1 VKIEVDV
8 RIIAATHRDL
18 QAMIEDGTF
27 PEDLYYLAVIPLVLP
42 PLRERADD
50 IPDLV
55 QHFFSKGLER
65 NKRPDLVLP
74 PALLPYFARYRWPGN
89 VRELENILERIVV
102 LARGRDVTI
111 EDLPQS
117 LKVERAGIDAL
128 EIDLPSQG
136 ISLEAIEKELIL
148 KALHKCDWNQ
158 TRAAR
163 YLDLSRKT
171 LIYRLEKHKIEKP
184 PDRPGLNED

>member
-1 VKIEVDV
+1 
-8 RIIAATHRDL
+8 
-18 QAMIEDGTF
+18 M
-27 PEDLYYLAVIPLVLP
+27 LP

-55 QHFFSKGLER
+55 QHFFHKSQKR
-65 NKRPDLVLP
+65 NKRPELAMPD
-74 PALLPYFARYRWPGN
+74 ALLPYFVRYRWPGN
-89 VRELENILERIVV
+89 VRELENIVERIVV
-102 LARGRDVTI
+102 LARGRDVSI
-111 EDLPQS
+111 EDLPQFQTQ
-117 LKVERAGIDAL
+117 ERTGIDAL

-148 KALHKCDWNQ
+148 RTLHKCDWNQ

-171 LIYRLEKHKIEKP
+171 LIYRIEKHGIKKP
-184 PDRPGLNED
+184 PDRPGSSD